1 MRKITLACA
10 AALFCVLVALGGCST
25 HSQEP
30 NNEPEEQQVSS
41 QQPMDVR
48 AAALKGPTAM
58 GLVKFM
64 DEAEA
69 GTVSDNDYSDGG
81 SHG

>member
-1 MRKITLACA
+1 MIFFAFNSLARITSSYTHPERSRLMRKITLACA

-41 QQPMDVR
+41 
-48 AAALKGPTAM
+48 
-58 GLVKFM
+58 
-64 DEAEA
+64 
-69 GTVSDNDYSDGG
+69 
-81 SHG
+81 